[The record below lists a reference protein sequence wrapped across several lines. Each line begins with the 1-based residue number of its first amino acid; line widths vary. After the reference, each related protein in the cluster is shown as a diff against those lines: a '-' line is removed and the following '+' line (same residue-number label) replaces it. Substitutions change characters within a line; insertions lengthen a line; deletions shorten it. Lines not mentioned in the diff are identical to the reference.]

1 MFLTIKDLEQL
12 QSQNP
17 DWGMELVEGNIIVM
31 GPSDYQSDEIGSR
44 LLTFLNIWVMPR
56 KLGRVTGSS
65 AGFILPS
72 IETDETGG
80 DPEKRNLRAPDVSFV
95 RAERLKKTQRDF
107 VQLVPDLMVEVK
119 SKSESPSDTLC
130 ERLKPLQEK
139 IKLFLQLGS
148 TVGILI
154 DPDKLLVTVYRSNL
168 EPVVLKDND
177 KLTIPE
183 LLPGWELTIKEL
195 WPPEFE

>member
-1 MFLTIKDLEQL
+1 MSELCLMSLTIKDLEQL

-17 DWGMELVEGNIIVM
+17 DLRMELVEGNIIVM
-31 GPSDYQSDEIGSR
+31 GPSDYESDEIGSR
-44 LLTFLNIWVMPR
+44 LLTFLNMWVMPR

-72 IETDETGG
+72 LETDENTG

-107 VQLVPDLMVEVK
+107 VQLVPNLMVEVK
-119 SKSESPSDTLC
+119 SKSD
-130 ERLKPLQEK
+130 RLKPLQEK
-139 IKLFLQLGS
+139 IQLFLELGS

-154 DPDKLLVTVYRSNL
+154 DPDKLLVTVYRLNQ
-168 EPVVLKDND
+168 EPITLRDND

-183 LLPGWELTIKEL
+183 LLPGWELALAEL